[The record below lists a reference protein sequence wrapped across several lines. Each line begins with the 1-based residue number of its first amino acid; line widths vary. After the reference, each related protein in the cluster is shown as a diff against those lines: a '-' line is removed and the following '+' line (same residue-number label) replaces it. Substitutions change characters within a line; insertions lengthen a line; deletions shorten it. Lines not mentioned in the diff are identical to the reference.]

1 MVNLLLSPL
10 VLLAG
15 ASLMLALA
23 TVPALINRRPR
34 WNTVRVRQ
42 YGWTAIVA
50 VALLLMLVQNRD
62 VVAPHQISSWSSS
75 AILIPPLTIQ
85 SNQPGRIL
93 GLAFAAVVLA
103 GFLILR
109 GDQRDENGT
118 SAGPTRQAGL
128 ATPEMDGVL
137 LIAILAISLVALLPA
152 NLLCLTLSWAILDVI
167 TAAAWLYAVRPGKDD
182 QWRRILSSWGAGAAA
197 TLLLWSATLPLQADF
212 APQHLSSLTVAGWS
226 GIALTLAILLRLAP
240 FPFHVLGG
248 RAHIL
253 GESGSREQRSGLFLA
268 LQTAPA
274 VAGIWLLGQLPGSE
288 ALPPIWRQLMSA
300 LLLTG
305 LVACGLFAWLSRREH
320 RTVGWI
326 LTAQAGIVVLAGLWS
341 GPEAALAEGMVL
353 ILVGGILQ
361 PYAQQESLAIEN
373 RIAGGI
379 GVAAMAGLPFTWGGD
394 GRLTLY
400 QSWLATGSGLNIFLA
415 AGAYLLIMAA
425 AARTVLRPAA
435 VPLDREERIRA
446 GAALGLPALALLMR
460 TGLPPVAVN
469 LPVWLAIL
477 IPLIGGVFLAW
488 SAPSLAPI
496 QERIPPWLP
505 RLLALDWLPSLVGQ
519 IGRLFGRAVQAVHQ
533 VLEGEGALLWV
544 LIGLALGW
552 MLLTTRPPG

>member
-1 MVNLLLSPL
+1 MVNLLRSPL

-23 TVPALINRRPR
+23 AVPALMNRQPR
-34 WNTVRVRQ
+34 WNTVHIRQ

-50 VALLLMLVQNRD
+50 VALLLMLIQDKD
-62 VVAPHQISSWSSS
+62 VAAPHQISSWSSS
-75 AILIPPLTIQ
+75 AILIPPLTLQ
-85 SNQPGRIL
+85 SNQPGRVL
-93 GLAFAAVVLA
+93 GSAFAAVVLA
-103 GFLILR
+103 GLLILR
-109 GDQRDENGT
+109 GDRRDEDGT
-118 SAGPTRQAGL
+118 SVSPTRPAGL
-128 ATPEMDGVL
+128 AVPETAGL
-137 LIAILAISLVALLPA
+137 PLTAILAISLIALLPA
-152 NLLCLTLSWAILDVI
+152 DPLCLTLSWAILDVI
-167 TAAAWLYAVRPGKDD
+167 TAAAWLYAIRPSTDV
-182 QWRRILSSWGAGAAA
+182 QWRRILFSWGAGAAA
-197 TLLLWSATLPLQADF
+197 TLLLWSATLPLQADL
-212 APQHLSSLTVAGWS
+212 APQHLSSLTATGWS
-226 GIALTLAILLRLAP
+226 AMALILAILLRLAP
-240 FPFHVLGG
+240 FPFHMLGG
-248 RAHIL
+248 RTHIPE
-253 GESGSREQRSGLFLA
+253 ESGGREQRPALILA

-274 VAGIWLLGQLPGSE
+274 VAAIWLLGQLPGSE

-305 LVACGLFAWLSRREH
+305 VVGCGLFAWLSRNEH

-361 PYAQQESLAIEN
+361 PYSRQESLAVEG

-394 GRLTLY
+394 GRLALY
-400 QSWLATGSGLNIFLA
+400 QSWLAAGAGLNIFLA
-415 AGAYLLIMAA
+415 AGAYLLIMVA

-435 VPLDREERIRA
+435 APPDREERIRA
-446 GAALGLPALALLMR
+446 GAALGLPAMALLLR
-460 TGLPPVAVN
+460 TGLPPAGLD

-477 IPLIGGVFLAW
+477 IPLVGGVFLAW
-488 SAPSLAPI
+488 SAPSLVPI

-505 RLLALDWLPSLVGQ
+505 RLATFDWLPSLTGQ
-519 IGRLFGRAVQAVHQ
+519 TGRLFGRAVQTIHQ

-552 MLLTTRPPG
+552 MLLTARPPG